1 MNGPDR
7 TESSLQL
14 ESLSPSLG
22 MMLRVQGIITRL
34 FGEKPLGMQWL
45 GRTHVQDLAP
55 YTTSTSNWQPYL

>member
-1 MNGPDR
+1 MNGPDW

-22 MMLRVQGIITRL
+22 MMLRVLGTITHL
-34 FGEKPLGMQWL
+34 FGEEPPGMQRL

-55 YTTSTSNWQPYL
+55 YTTSTSSWQPYL